1 MNVGYRLF
9 VSFLNC
15 ILVFLEAQ
23 IVNTVSEPKTQA
35 PDITGTEKQKVLRW
49 GVCIPT
55 KIYPRKLCMSSDKH
69 KDNLFFGSLWEIPV
83 FLNQCF
89 LLYIISHYFH
99 IVPTLRNTKIS
110 FFLFPY
116 GLHLL
121 LQPYWFLRLRFTE
134 HAPFVIT
141 VHLYSSFNCILI
153 IWLWN
158 MN

>member
-1 MNVGYRLF
+1 MHF
-9 VSFLNC
+9 S
-15 ILVFLEAQ
+15 
-23 IVNTVSEPKTQA
+23 
-35 PDITGTEKQKVLRW
+35 VLRSTNSEYCKW
-49 GVCIPT
+49 AKNTISWYHWDREARGAELRCLHPHE
-55 KIYPRKLCMSSDKH
+55 IYQGKLCMSSDKH

-99 IVPTLRNTKIS
+99 LVPTLRNTKIS

-116 GLHLL
+116 RLHLL
-121 LQPYWFLRLRFTE
+121 LQPYWFLRLQFTE